1 MPRIKLDRFS
11 VAEIKDEIN
20 KGMNLCDIAQKH
32 NVTRRHINKIKNGER
47 WAECFHCEEAEELI
61 KEINIE
67 KTTNINIEYKIEKD
81 V

>member
-1 MPRIKLDRFS
+1 MPKIKLDRFS

-47 WAECFHCEEAEELI
+47 WAECFHCEEAEQLI
-61 KEINIE
+61 KEINLE